1 MAIISIATTK
11 GGSGKTTTA
20 LCLADHW
27 RRAGLRVACLDT
39 DPAKSLISWLDVMG
53 RPIPCRFVDEDDI
66 LDAATEAESGV
77 DVVVI
82 DVAGTL
88 SRGMSYALS
97 VSSGVLI
104 PCKPDLKDIVACGR
118 TKLLV
123 DNAIKQRRRISPSE
137 NIPHAVVLTQTNRRA
152 TVTATSRDQLGLVQ
166 APVLAADIPTRTAY
180 QQASFGA
187 SPLDDPEVR
196 RDIAAVADEFQTH
209 MGW

>member
-20 LCLADHW
+20 FCLADHW
-27 RRAGLRVACLDT
+27 RRAGLNVACLDT
-39 DPAKSLISWLDVMG
+39 DPAKSLTSWLEVMG
-53 RPIPCRFVDEDDI
+53 RPFLCRFVDEDDI
-66 LDAATEAESGV
+66 LDAASEAEAGA

-123 DNAIKQRRRISPSE
+123 DNAIKQRRRINSDE
-137 NIPHAVVLTQTNRRA
+137 NIPHAVLLTQTNRRA
-152 TVTATSRDQLGLVQ
+152 NVTVTSRDQLALVQ
-166 APVLAADIPTRTAY
+166 APVLLADIPMRTAY
-180 QQASFGA
+180 QQASFGS
-187 SPLDDPEVR
+187 SPLDDLDVR
-196 RDIAAVADEFQTH
+196 RDIAAVADEFQAH